1 MTIKTDQLTIK
12 TDHLPEQFEIRAFMD
27 KDQYEAVALYISVFS
42 APPWGDVLVE
52 EEIALFFQRL
62 QALNTFRGFVLVDI
76 ITQKIVGAS
85 LGFIRPWYGGEQYHL
100 DSLYIDVAYQ
110 NQKLGSYFLTTIK
123 ALLQESGVPA
133 IFLDTEKGTDAE
145 FFYQKN
151 GFTRLTESVNYVYML
166 EK

>member
-1 MTIKTDQLTIK
+1 M
-12 TDHLPEQFEIRAFMD
+12 
-27 KDQYEAVALYISVFS
+27 
-42 APPWGDVLVE
+42 LVE

-151 GFTRLTESVNYVYML
+151 GFTPLTESVNYVYML